1 MIYGL
6 PQWVKKSGIASA
18 MAQFQSLAREFSYA
32 AGIAIKKKK
41 AIINTF
47 RHKNA
52 ELMTNKPILRE
63 VLKEAIYGRK
73 MVPEVNTD
81 GHKGMESVG
90 NCGYVGLMHKII
102 LSFMPSLKI

>member
-1 MIYGL
+1 
-6 PQWVKKSGIASA
+6 
-18 MAQFQSLAREFSYA
+18 
-32 AGIAIKKKK
+32 
-41 AIINTF
+41 
-47 RHKNA
+47 
-52 ELMTNKPILRE
+52 MTNKPILRE

-102 LSFMPSLKI
+102 LSFITSLKIWLIKNKNIVGWGL

>member
-1 MIYGL
+1 MLQVYPL
-6 PQWVKKSGIASA
+6 
-18 MAQFQSLAREFSYA
+18 
-32 AGIAIKKKK
+32 KKKGK
-41 AIINTF
+41 INTF

-102 LSFMPSLKI
+102 LSFITSLKI